1 MPDQEEQSRLTVQ
14 EYQEKALSADQ
25 LADATLAVP
34 LLGLFG
40 ETGSLLS
47 EAKKKH
53 RDAVSYTGYESA
65 VIEELG
71 DVLWYLTAVARRG
84 GLSLAELAHHY
95 DGTDRATADFAL
107 PLPFAAL
114 QPQDLHIQATPSP
127 AYETNLLKLAGE
139 VGYLMADYQTN
150 RLDKNRPALA
160 GKLIPIFRA
169 LITAAN
175 EAGVTLEQAAEANL
189 TKIFDRW
196 PQERIYPPLFDET
209 FPRHEH
215 LPRSLTVE
223 VFEREEAGKLFVY
236 QCCHGIN
243 IGDRLTDNILEPDDY
258 RFHDV
263 FHYAY
268 GAVLGWSPVMRAL
281 FKLKRKSQPKIDEA
295 EDGARA
301 LLIEEGIATWIFGQA
316 KKLDCFSGMKP
327 KDLSLTLLK
336 TVRQFVSGY
345 EPERCPLWLW
355 EEAILQGYAA
365 FRYLKDKRRALVHID
380 MLRRQLSV
388 SEMQP

>member
-1 MPDQEEQSRLTVQ
+1 MPDEQGPRQLTVQ
-14 EYQEKALSADQ
+14 AYQEKALLADQ
-25 LADATLAVP
+25 LAGDTLAVP

-53 RDAVSYTGYESA
+53 RDAVSYTGYEHT

-71 DVLWYLTAVARRG
+71 DVLWYLTAVAHRG
-84 GLSLAELAHHY
+84 GLSLSELAYHC
-95 DGTDRATADFAL
+95 DGSDHGITDYAT

-114 QPQDLHIQATPSP
+114 QPTGLHIQSNPSS

-139 VGYLMADYQTN
+139 VGLLMTAHQDN
-150 RLDKNRPALA
+150 KLDRNRPALTGA
-160 GKLIPIFRA
+160 LIPIFRT

-175 EAGVTLEQAAEANL
+175 EAGVTLQQAAEDNL

-196 PQERIYPPLFDET
+196 PQERRYPPLFDET
-209 FPRHEH
+209 APTHEH
-215 LPRSLTVE
+215 LPRTLTVE
-223 VFEREEAGKLFVY
+223 VFERDDGGRLFVY
-236 QCCHGIN
+236 QRCHGIN

-263 FHYAY
+263 FQYAY
-268 GAVLGWSPVMRAL
+268 AAVLGWSPVMRAL
-281 FKLKRKSQPKIDEA
+281 FKLKRKSQPQIDEA

-301 LLIEEGIATWIFGQA
+301 LLIEEGVATWIFGQA
-316 KKLDCFSGMKP
+316 KKLDNFSGMQP
-327 KDLSLTLLK
+327 KGLSLTLLK
-336 TVRQFVSGY
+336 TVRQFVAGY

-355 EEAILQGYAA
+355 EEAILQGFAT
-365 FRYLKDKRRALVHID
+365 FRYLKEKRRALIHID
-380 MLRRQLSV
+380 MLRRQLTY
-388 SEMQP
+388 SEMTP